1 MGTILYAPN
10 CSSVPIL
17 SLILRNG
24 ACCYEGGETQGPR
37 WFVGEGDGGHICEN
51 QMPLAGPLPMR
62 EYLWGAVGGVEKKR
76 GSRRPCAGD
85 GSGWIVDS
93 EQRCFCECQEQRARP
108 R

>member
-1 MGTILYAPN
+1 M
-10 CSSVPIL
+10 
-17 SLILRNG
+17 
-24 ACCYEGGETQGPR
+24 
-37 WFVGEGDGGHICEN
+37 GEGRLRGPTGLLGKVMVGHICEN

-62 EYLWGAVGGVEKKR
+62 EYLWGAVGGVEKER
-76 GSRRPCAGD
+76 GSRRPCAGV